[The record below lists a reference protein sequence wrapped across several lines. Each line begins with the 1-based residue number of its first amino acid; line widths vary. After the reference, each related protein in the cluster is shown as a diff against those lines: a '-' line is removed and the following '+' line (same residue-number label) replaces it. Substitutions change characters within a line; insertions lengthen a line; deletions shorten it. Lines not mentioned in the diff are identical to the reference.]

1 MFEMTRVA
9 SRSIFSEEKKM
20 QDKSFAQAVE
30 ELNLRAVKEITDEA
44 LSSWTKIQQGE
55 TVKGATAHI
64 TNEHMKEA
72 VTHLLFY
79 ILLQSLLFEARQRQ
93 LINNT
98 RYEEL
103 KRYMDMLMEMV
114 KQQPLMV
121 LPLATE

>member
-1 MFEMTRVA
+1 
-9 SRSIFSEEKKM
+9 M

-30 ELNLRAVKEITDEA
+30 ELNLRAIKEITDEA
-44 LSSWTKIQQGE
+44 LSSWAKIQQGE
-55 TVKGATAHI
+55 TVNSATAHI
-64 TNEHMKEA
+64 KNEHMREA
-72 VTHLLFY
+72 VIHLLFY
-79 ILLQSLLFEARQRQ
+79 ILLQSLLFEARQQQ
-93 LINNT
+93 LITST